1 MPDLNNLALKDNP
14 LISFNYR
21 SFGGVAGIRSIHS
34 TREYLCCVAPSSV
47 IVCRPNPNQFSLS
60 TCYNILAHDLLR
72 VFIWVIGIISV
83 VGNTVSI
90 RWHSQKK
97 SSKKLGIVEMLLIN
111 LSAADFIMGIYLII
125 IASANVYYANRY
137 YEIFQEWLR
146 SVPCLTASFC
156 ISLSS
161 LMSTFV
167 LFLITLDRYL
177 HLVYPFQNYRLS
189 AKTTTLALVILWLIS
204 IAFVGL
210 PIIYSINQP
219 SINRL
224 YSSNS
229 ACLPGNFNN
238 PYLLTWLLCY
248 AGLTFV
254 VWIFIAI
261 MYVAILSTLANSRK
275 EAHRRLSK
283 NDKIIRAKMI
293 TIVATD
299 LICWLPLYIVL
310 IRGFGFGL
318 DTHSLPFIAV
328 LSLPLNSCINPIIY
342 TLFTTTFIDY
352 INLAI
357 GKLNCCSC
365 LTFFR
370 SIRKSNQGSQLQGS
384 ELRLIS
390 KLK

>member
-1 MPDLNNLALKDNP
+1 MDRNNMGNQGYVTLITLTPNLIDLFLSENNISEICPKFLSSTAFSKIRYLNLNSNNIEKLDSYCFWSMPDLNNLTLKDNP

-111 LSAADFIMGIYLII
+111 LSTADFIMGIYLII

-189 AKTTTLALVILWLIS
+189 TKTTILALVVLWLIS

-248 AGLTFV
+248 AGLTLI

-261 MYVAILSTLANSRK
+261 MYAAILSTLANSRK
-275 EAHRRLSK
+275 
-283 NDKIIRAKMI
+283 
-293 TIVATD
+293 
-299 LICWLPLYIVL
+299 
-310 IRGFGFGL
+310 
-318 DTHSLPFIAV
+318 
-328 LSLPLNSCINPIIY
+328 
-342 TLFTTTFIDY
+342 
-352 INLAI
+352 
-357 GKLNCCSC
+357 
-365 LTFFR
+365 
-370 SIRKSNQGSQLQGS
+370 
-384 ELRLIS
+384 
-390 KLK
+390 